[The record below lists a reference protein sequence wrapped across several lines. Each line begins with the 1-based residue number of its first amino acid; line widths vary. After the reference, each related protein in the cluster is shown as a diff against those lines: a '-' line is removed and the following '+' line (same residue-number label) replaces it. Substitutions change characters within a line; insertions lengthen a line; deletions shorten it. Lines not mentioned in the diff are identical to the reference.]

1 MKLPIFPQDKLY
13 HLGLGCAWVF
23 IAFVAAMLQVSY
35 GIGPAVASST
45 TAYAVLYE
53 INQWYRKEGQP
64 EVLDAVCTAL
74 PGFLFW
80 AFSEI

>member
-35 GIGPAVASST
+35 GIGPAVASSPKSLMRYVPPCR
-45 TAYAVLYE
+45 ASCSGHF
-53 INQWYRKEGQP
+53 RRSDK
-64 EVLDAVCTAL
+64 
-74 PGFLFW
+74 
-80 AFSEI
+80 S